1 MKQKDTVKEHIKKM
15 IGEGVLIPGQ
25 YAPSERAICKLLNV
39 SRVTAR
45 NALNELV
52 ADNLLVNLPKKG
64 YLLPKANQNSN
75 DKNIKDSI
83 LFLHEHDEENFL
95 ADFQHNEIWKGAREV
110 AVQSGYNIK
119 ISPLPKAQFNLKTV
133 VEIKELYAGVV
144 CDYIKKEFL
153 DHLLELNVPLVQ
165 IHGSTP
171 NLNTV
176 KIVQND
182 LEGAVQATDYLIK
195 LTNKKVGIVELSDG
209 LNQINKSYHND
220 RRLAGWYMSHFTNQ
234 IKVSSADI
242 ISDNFNTPNYKK
254 IAEKILK
261 AKFTSIF
268 IPFGPYIV
276 GIQKELNK
284 LSANASANILWATWG
299 KPPQSPNL
307 VEPVAHIQW
316 NYQAMGREGAQEV
329 IKMIN
334 TGIRDAKTILV
345 PSYLII
351 NEQLNKKKQ

>member
-15 IGEGVLIPGQ
+15 VGEGVLIPGQ

-52 ADNLLVNLPKKG
+52 AENLLVNLPKKG
-64 YLLPKANQNSN
+64 YLLPKANQSN
-75 DKNIKDSI
+75 NNKDVKDSI
-83 LFLHEHDEENFL
+83 LFLHQHEEENFL

-144 CDYIKKEFL
+144 CDSIKKEFL
-153 DHLLELNVPLVQ
+153 DQLLELNVPLVQ
-165 IHGSTP
+165 IHSSTQ

-209 LNQINKSYHND
+209 LRQINKSYHND
-220 RRLAGWYMSHFTNQ
+220 RRLAGWYLSHFTNQ
-234 IKVSSADI
+234 IKVTSADI
-242 ISDNFNTPNYKK
+242 VSDNFQTPNYKK

-261 AKFTSIF
+261 ANFTSVF

-284 LSANASANILWATWG
+284 LSPKASANILWATWG
-299 KPPQSPNL
+299 DPPKSPEL
-307 VEPVAHIQW
+307 VEPVAYIYWDYH
-316 NYQAMGREGAQEV
+316 AMGREGAQEV

-334 TGIRDAKTILV
+334 TGVRDEKTILV
-345 PSYLII
+345 PSYLVI
-351 NEQLNKKKQ
+351 NEKFNKKKN